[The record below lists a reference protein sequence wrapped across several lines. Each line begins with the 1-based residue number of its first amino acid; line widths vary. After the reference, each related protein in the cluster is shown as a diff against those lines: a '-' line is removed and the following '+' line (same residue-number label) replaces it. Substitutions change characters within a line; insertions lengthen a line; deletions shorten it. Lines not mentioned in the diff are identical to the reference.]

1 MERDM
6 HTVADIT
13 SVYSEKKSK
22 RKLWYKKVGLL
33 NSIEVVKVV
42 TDFLLS
48 VGKY

>member
-1 MERDM
+1 M

-13 SVYSEKKSK
+13 SVCSENKTK
-22 RKLWYKKVGLL
+22 RKLWYEKVGLL
-33 NSIEVVKVV
+33 NNIKVVKVV